1 MRVLGRYQTM
11 AGFLKLLPSVISFGA
26 TAEGALVLAAMRAL
40 PGVLAYRSRLPV
52 PLIPGRLI
60 DDGVVTGPWRRL
72 VFGHPAHEGGA
83 VSRHAFCVLE
93 QFWRGLKRRDIYAEA
108 STRWRNPQARLLEG
122 DAWTAVRADVLT
134 TLALPG
140 DPDALLPGTRRRW
153 TPPTRGAGGRLAVNT
168 EVSIDDAGKIH
179 LTEGERH
186 RRRVAIACTW

>member
-1 MRVLGRYQTM
+1 M
-11 AGFLKLLPSVISFGA
+11 
-26 TAEGALVLAAMRAL
+26 
-40 PGVLAYRSRLPV
+40 
-52 PLIPGRLI
+52 
-60 DDGVVTGPWRRL
+60 
-72 VFGHPAHEGGA
+72 
-83 VSRHAFCVLE
+83 LE

-179 LTEGERH
+179 LTEGEASAPSCDCVYLVTAVSPLTQGHNRLL
-186 RRRVAIACTW
+186 RPLPAVDQPQALPASGRPCAPSTSTSTTTSPAPASAKPRESLA